1 MTSVEILNINK
12 SFGDVQAL
20 QDINISIDSGEN
32 LAILGPSG
40 SGKSTLLRMIAGL
53 DTPDTGEINFNNEV
67 QNDIR
72 PEDRDVSIVFQSYA
86 LYPHLSNRENITLGL
101 RHGKKL
107 SRSEANRRADEVAA
121 VLEVDHLLARKPK
134 QLSGGQR
141 QRIALARALARQT
154 SVVLLDEPLSGLD
167 AQLHATLRVEI
178 SALLRSVGATGINVT
193 HDQGDA
199 MAMADRIV
207 VLNKGQIEQIG
218 TPDRLYT
225 VPETLFVASFVGTPA
240 MNLFSV
246 KDERSVFGAHQFA
259 HERNVTLGVRPERL
273 IPGKPE
279 VADPHIW
286 QLRGRIVLV
295 EPAGR
300 ERIVHVQISGL
311 ETFAVLVRDHEVPPV
326 GTLVDA
332 WCETEHVH
340 VYSNETT
347 KRLGNARELGVTLLD
362 TEERVTATL

>member
-1 MTSVEILNINK
+1 MTNVEISNINK
-12 SFGDVQAL
+12 SFGDVRAL
-20 QDINISIDSGEN
+20 KDIDVSINSGEN

-53 DTPDTGEINFNNEV
+53 DTPDTGKIKFNGEP
-67 QNDIR
+67 QNGIP

-107 SRSEANRRADEVAA
+107 SRAEADKRADEVASI
-121 VLEVDHLLARKPK
+121 LEIDHLLNRKPK

-207 VLNKGQIEQIG
+207 VLNKGLIEQIG

-240 MNLFSV
+240 MNLFTV
-246 KDERSVFGAHQFA
+246 EDNQSVFGAHRFT
-259 HERNVTLGVRPERL
+259 HEQDVTLGVRPERL

-279 VADPHIW
+279 AFNPHVW
-286 QLRGRIVLV
+286 QLRGPIVLI

-311 ETFAVLVRDHEVPPV
+311 ETFAILVRDHDVPPV
-326 GTLVDA
+326 GTFVEA
-332 WCETEHVH
+332 WCEPDHVH
-340 VYSNETT
+340 VYSNQTT
-347 KRLGNARELGVTLLD
+347 KRLGNASELGIHLVETD
-362 TEERVTATL
+362 SSVST